1 MADRQSGEEKKS
13 RRIDW
18 SSLRRGTALYQYI
31 RPYQGQFLLGMLFLF
46 LSSAANLAFPK
57 YLGDLV
63 NASSAVDFVSQV
75 QHIALLL
82 FGILLLQAI
91 FSYFRIILFV
101 RVAEKALAALR
112 QATYQKL
119 LQLPM
124 RFFNSRRVGELN
136 SRISSDIT
144 QLQETFTTTFA
155 EFIRQLIIIIG
166 GISLLM
172 FTSVKLT
179 LFMLAV
185 LPVVV
190 LAAVAFGRF
199 IRRYSKQVQNE
210 VAESNTIVEETL
222 QGIASV
228 KAYANEFF
236 ELQRYRQK
244 TQQVAETAIKGGH
257 YRAAFASFIVLGL
270 FGAVVAVIWRGSILI
285 GQGLMDAG
293 QLFSFVLYS
302 SFIGGSIGGMAD
314 VYARIQRAVGAT
326 EELLDIFDFDSE
338 AIVVDAPVPTMPR
351 LRGEIIFNELRFSY
365 PSRAEVEVIKGVSVH
380 IQAGETVALVG
391 SSGSGKTT
399 LTNLLLGFYP
409 VRQGSILIDGRPLAD
424 YDLSS
429 YRQQLA
435 LVPQDVFLFGG
446 SIGENIRYGK
456 PDASQEEVE
465 SAARKAFAHD
475 FIQAF
480 PEGYDTLV
488 GERGIQLSGGQRQRV
503 AIARALLKDPAI
515 LLLDEAT
522 SALDSE
528 SEAEV
533 QKALD
538 ALMEGRTS
546 LVIAHRLSTVK
557 HANKIM
563 VLEGGKLVEAGAP
576 DILLQREESR
586 YKELLRLQHLPN

>member
-409 VRQGSILIDGRPLAD
+409 VQQGSILIDGRPLAD

-480 PEGYDTLV
+480 TEGYDTLV